1 MARRRSDDI
10 GVHRTPNRGSIPT
23 PREIK
28 AHLDS
33 IVVGQELPKRKLS
46 VAVANHYARLA
57 NGRGVSDPE
66 LADVTVEKSNIGSG
80 LEDGRD
86 FGPLMGRTEILAG
99 SGRGLSAWSRPARHV
114 AEGAEI
120 AERQR

>member
-1 MARRRSDDI
+1 M
-10 GVHRTPNRGSIPT
+10 
-23 PREIK
+23 
-28 AHLDS
+28 
-33 IVVGQELPKRKLS
+33 
-46 VAVANHYARLA
+46 AVANHYARLA

-114 AEGAEI
+114 DDVGQTAGW
-120 AERQR
+120 ERA